1 MTFQEYI
8 LEELLYYTNEKEEVE
23 LEDNS
28 IEIIVELDYTTQD

>member
-8 LEELLYYTNEKEEVE
+8 LEELLYYNNEKEEVE